1 MSNFPSLQA
10 LALITV
16 LENSP
21 LITEAFK
28 KTTSIEKSIGDL
40 NAIIAASTILNMK
53 NYNLADLSDR
63 RKSYQIVK
71 YYMDKWQKPES

>member
-21 LITEAFK
+21 FITEAFK